1 MSRAD
6 WTLLAACAVLLTPLW
21 LWLGRALLAALAGGR
36 ASTATGALAGTAA
49 GPAAAPF
56 GAAARM
62 QLARDCA
69 LYRRLPKPERARVE
83 AIARELLAHHRFRGC
98 QGLVV
103 TASMARLVA
112 VQAALLVL
120 VRGAGAYDALGAVLL
135 YPDEFMA
142 DQEDVDE
149 AGVVSDRAEPVAGQ
163 TLATSGILLAWPEVL
178 AGAREGGAYNVVVH
192 EFAHFLDHASAG
204 ALSSPDDAARRGLL
218 VRELA
223 ALRAQVER
231 GEDTLIDPYA
241 AMDEAEFFAVA
252 SEHFIGEPQALRA
265 AHPALHALLAQCFGF
280 DPAAWPASPPQAGQ
294 RPGLA
299 G

>member
-1 MSRAD
+1 MTRAD
-6 WTLLAACAVLLTPLW
+6 WALLAACAALLAPLW
-21 LWLGRALLAALAGGR
+21 LWLGRALLAALARR
-36 ASTATGALAGTAA
+36 APSAATGARPGPPA

-83 AIARELLAHHRFRGC
+83 AIARELLARHRFRGC

-103 TASMARLVA
+103 SASMARLVA

-120 VRGAGAYDALGAVLL
+120 ARGAGAYDPLGAVLL
-135 YPDEFMA
+135 YPDEFLA
-142 DQEDVDE
+142 AQEDVDE
-149 AGVVSDRAEPVAGQ
+149 AGVVSDRDEPVAGQ
-163 TLATSGILLAWPEVL
+163 TLDTSGILLAWPEVL

-223 ALRAQVER
+223 ELRAQVER
-231 GEDTLIDPYA
+231 GEETLIDPYA

-252 SEHFIGEPQALRA
+252 SEHFIGEPRALRG
-265 AHPALHALLAQCFGF
+265 AHPALHALLVRCYGF
-280 DPAAWPASPPQAGQ
+280 DPAAWPGPDQ
-294 RPGLA
+294 RA
-299 G
+299 

>member
-1 MSRAD
+1 MTRAD
-6 WTLLAACAVLLTPLW
+6 WVLLAACAALLAPLW
-21 LWLGRALLAALAGGR
+21 LWLLRLARAALGRAGLRRAPSAMAGAA
-36 ASTATGALAGTAA
+36 
-49 GPAAAPF
+49 PPF

-69 LYRRLPKPERARVE
+69 LYRRLPAQQRERVE
-83 AIARELLAHHRFRGC
+83 AIAREFLARHRLRGC

-120 VRGAGAYDALGAVLL
+120 ARGAAAYDSLGAVLL

-142 DQEDVDE
+142 DQQDVDE

-163 TLATSGILLAWPEVL
+163 TLDTSGILLAWPEVL
-178 AGAREGGAYNVVVH
+178 AGAREGGSYNVTVH

-204 ALSSPDDAARRGLL
+204 ALSSPGDSARRGLL
-218 VRELA
+218 AGELAGLREL
-223 ALRAQVER
+223 VER

-252 SEHFIGEPQALRA
+252 SEHFIGEPRALRA
-265 AHPALHALLAQCFGF
+265 AHPALYELLARCYGF
-280 DPAAWPASPPQAGQ
+280 DPAGWAGRGAQPP
-294 RPGLA
+294 
-299 G
+299 

>member
-6 WTLLAACAVLLTPLW
+6 WALLAACAVLLAPLW
-21 LWLGRALLAALAGGR
+21 LWLGRALLRRAPAGD
-36 ASTATGALAGTAA
+36 
-49 GPAAAPF
+49 GPAAVPF

-69 LYRRLPKPERARVE
+69 LYRRLPRPERARVE
-83 AIARELLAHHRFRGC
+83 SIALELLARHRFRGC
-98 QGLVV
+98 EGLVV
-103 TASMARLVA
+103 SASMARLVA
-112 VQAALLVL
+112 VQAAILVL
-120 VRGAGAYDALGAVLL
+120 ARGAGAYDALGAVLL

-142 DQEDVDE
+142 SQEDVDE

-163 TLATSGILLAWPEVL
+163 TLDTSGILLAWPEVL
-178 AGAREGGAYNVVVH
+178 AGAREGGGYNVAVH

-204 ALSSPDDAARRGLL
+204 ALSSPDDAVRRGLL
-218 VRELA
+218 MRELE

-231 GEDTLIDPYA
+231 GEQTLIDPYA

-252 SEHFIGEPQALRA
+252 SEHFIGEPRALRS
-265 AHPALHALLAQCFGF
+265 AHPELHALLVQCYGF
-280 DPAAWPASPPQAGQ
+280 DPASWPAAPGQPAG
-294 RPGLA
+294 PA